1 MERAD
6 AVATSYAEQTGGSPD
21 GVWAAP
27 GRVNLIGEHTDY
39 NDGFVLPFAIDRE
52 ALVAVGRR
60 ADGQLR
66 CWSKQEGTA
75 PEIAVADLAP
85 GVVSGWSAY
94 PLGVVWALREAGVAV
109 PGLDV
114 MVDSDVPVGGGLSS
128 SAALEGAVALA
139 VADLTGSTL
148 SRTELAL
155 AGQRAENEVVGA
167 PVGVMDQMAALLAQV
182 GHAVFLDCR
191 SLQAQAVPLDVAAA
205 DLALLLVDTRVTHAH
220 ATGEYGARRR
230 SCEQAA
236 RVLGVPALR
245 DVTPDQLDAAGSELD
260 PVMRRRARHV
270 VTENARVLATVE
282 LLRAGKI
289 AQIGPMLSASHVSMR
304 DDFEISC
311 PELDTAVTAT
321 MAAGAVGARMT
332 GGGFGGCALAL
343 VPTAARE
350 ELTAAVRAAFAAA
363 GFRAPEVFG
372 VTPTSGARRL
382 R

>member
-66 CWSKQEGTA
+66 CWSRQEGTA
-75 PEIAVADLAP
+75 PELAVADLAP

-139 VADLTGSTL
+139 VADLTDSTL

-167 PVGVMDQMAALLAQV
+167 PVGVMDQMAALLAQA

-191 SLQAQAVPLDVAAA
+191 SLQSQAVPLDVAAA

-260 PVMRRRARHV
+260 PVTRRRARHV

-311 PELDTAVTAT
+311 PELDTAVTAA
-321 MAAGAVGARMT
+321 MAAGVVGARMT

>member
-6 AVATSYAEQTGGSPD
+6 AVAASYAEQTGESPD
-21 GVWAAP
+21 GLWAAP

-75 PEIAVADLAP
+75 PELAVTDLAP

-139 VADLTGSTL
+139 VADLTDSTL

-155 AGQRAENEVVGA
+155 TGQRAENEVVGA
-167 PVGVMDQMAALLAQV
+167 PVGVMDQMAALLAQA

-311 PELDTAVTAT
+311 PELDTAVTAA

-350 ELTAAVRAAFAAA
+350 ELTAAVRGAFAAA

-372 VTPTSGARRL
+372 VTPASGARRL